1 MFGDFEHDLIRC
13 LESTFELGR
22 RFWSTMRID
31 CGQLDPGAV
40 IRPVP
45 SEWDP
50 RMPECLDEEE
60 LADWRI
66 SSPHRRCAQ
75 SFQDSDIPGLGGHL
89 QHLLGMN
96 SECPFAI
103 ACIRLTRPDKLTVP
117 SR

>member
-1 MFGDFEHDLIRC
+1 MPGIDVQ
-13 LESTFELGR
+13 LGR

-75 SFQDSDIPGLGGHL
+75 SFQDSDIPGLGGNL
-89 QHLLGMN
+89 QHWLGMN

>member
-1 MFGDFEHDLIRC
+1 VFGDFEHDLIRC

-60 LADWRI
+60 LAAGA
-66 SSPHRRCAQ
+66 SAHRTAAAHRASRTQ
-75 SFQDSDIPGLGGHL
+75 TFQVWADIC
-89 QHLLGMN
+89 
-96 SECPFAI
+96 SIC
-103 ACIRLTRPDKLTVP
+103 
-117 SR
+117 